1 MAKTELE
8 YNMMKGIIERVF
20 FSSIGGA
27 TPLSSEE
34 YLLFS
39 NLTMQ
44 QVMTMQD
51 LAILCKNMKMLIIR
65 ALVSFIGH

>member
-51 LAILCKNMKMLIIR
+51 LAILCKKI
-65 ALVSFIGH
+65 